1 MVDTYHRL
9 TPRYSIQDNNRHHSI
24 SPFLISA
31 DINES
36 CGMACAPPPP
46 TMLHITPIVLNI
58 VLHHTIAI
66 ILVSVLHFLFFFGFC
81 VLFSVSR
88 FASYYIHCAQ
98 YCEVPSHNHCR
109 PSPNFYAVSVCC
121 YVLCRPLCA
130 YHPPLK
136 CFRSFYGVLICCMPL
151 CGYAPTQ
158 RRHLSVTHKRLCSFH
173 PKQARK
179 SGS

>member
-1 MVDTYHRL
+1 MSSYCHHIVTSSSYHHNLISTIMGCRDQWEMCAGMPGP
-9 TPRYSIQDNNRHHSI
+9 TSNNASYYTHCAQYCAPSHNRHH
-24 SPFLISA
+24 PCF
-31 DINES
+31 
-36 CGMACAPPPP
+36 G
-46 TMLHITPIVLNI
+46 
-58 VLHHTIAI
+58 
-66 ILVSVLHFLFFFGFC
+66 FLFSVFCFFGLC
-81 VLFSVSR
+81 VLFSVSG

-98 YCEVPSHNHCR
+98 YCEVPSHIRHHPR
-109 PSPNFYAVSVCC
+109 PDFFAVLICC

-173 PKQARK
+173 PRLVRK

>member
-1 MVDTYHRL
+1 MGCRDQWKMCAGMPGPTSNNASYYTHCAQYCA
-9 TPRYSIQDNNRHHSI
+9 PSHNRHHPRFGFS
-24 SPFLISA
+24 F
-31 DINES
+31 
-36 CGMACAPPPP
+36 
-46 TMLHITPIVLNI
+46 
-58 VLHHTIAI
+58 
-66 ILVSVLHFLFFFGFC
+66 SVFCFFGFC

-88 FASYYIHCAQ
+88 LLHITSIVLNN
-98 YCEVPSHNHCR
+98 CEVPSPNHPR
-109 PSPNFYAVSVCC
+109 HSPDFYAVLICC

-130 YHPPLK
+130 FHPSLK
-136 CFRSFYGVLICCMPL
+136 FFRSFYGVLICCRPL

>member
-1 MVDTYHRL
+1 MGDVPWYARPHL
-9 TPRYSIQDNNRHHSI
+9 QQCFILHPLCSILCSI
-24 SPFLISA
+24 TQSA
-31 DINES
+31 S
-36 CGMACAPPPP
+36 
-46 TMLHITPIVLNI
+46 
-58 VLHHTIAI
+58 
-66 ILVSVLHFLFFFGFC
+66 SSFLFSVFFLGFY
-81 VLFSVSR
+81 VLFFVSR

-98 YCEVPSHNHCR
+98 YCEAPSHNHCR

-136 CFRSFYGVLICCMPL
+136 CFRSFYGVLICCRPL